1 MSERESEDG
10 GWQLWAAV
18 IAVFILDLLVR
29 RADLSLW
36 LRVLI
41 LMGAVLLLNRL
52 GIRGWLWRVVAVA
65 LLLSTIVS
73 EMTTWALWPVRL
85 GSLPV
90 AWLLCV
96 AAAVAREVLW
106 EPLAEGWREGAA
118 ETEQGLEES

>member
-1 MSERESEDG
+1 MSEHESQEG
-10 GWQLWAAV
+10 GWKQWAAV

-29 RADLSLW
+29 RTGLSLW
-36 LRVLI
+36 PHVLI

-52 GIRGWLWRVVAVA
+52 GIRGWLWRVIAVA

-73 EMTTWALWPVRL
+73 EMTTWALWLVRL

-118 ETEQGLEES
+118 EAE